1 MSLSTPQRLTVTVS
15 ALSPYG
21 EGIAVAEGKEIYLP
35 QTMIGEVLEVEV
47 GEPFTPNSK
56 RCPGKVLRFI
66 KADPQHVLPEHYE
79 CAFYGRCGGC
89 QLQHVSY
96 EQQLVVKQQA
106 IISALH
112 EVEQQVGP
120 ECKLQG
126 AIDDLVTCTS
136 RPCRFKSLRYFGTDV
151 QGALTLGFYA
161 GRSHEVVPVDSCP
174 LEPELFGVLS
184 QSLLKLCQDLHL
196 AAYQEPASPPVARKG
211 KSKGKK
217 QESPAASAATAAQ
230 AATDSEATCLAQ
242 TMSQPHPQLR
252 ALLWREGDDGAIL
265 GCLVLTQQPEDR
277 IEQALRDWAQTHHVQ
292 SMVLSVNNS
301 SGNALHMTVSKSL
314 VGAEGITKTL
324 LGQKFQVQAPT
335 FLQVNY
341 EVCER
346 LYQAAIAHCVQ
357 QEQKLET
364 AQRTGAGAVTAA
376 DGAVASADGMVS
388 GVALDLYCGVGTM
401 TLGLAPHFTQ
411 VWGVEVVSPSIA
423 AAQANAVA
431 NGLSN
436 THFVVADVAT
446 ELPRLLTQLKHEAL
460 PLKAIIADPSRAG
473 LGAAVKA
480 LATVKGPCQLSLVF
494 CALTALKRDLP
505 PLLQAGWQLNKVQGF
520 DMFPHSQ
527 HVETLVCLS
536 KN

>member
-21 EGIAVAEGKEIYLP
+21 EGIAVADGKEIYLP

-66 KADPQHVLPEHYE
+66 KADPHHVLPEHYE

-96 EQQLVVKQQA
+96 EQQVAVKQQA
-106 IISALH
+106 IASALN

-126 AIDDLVTCTS
+126 ALAALVTCTS
-136 RPCRFKSLRYFGTDV
+136 RPCRFKSLRYFGTDEHGV
-151 QGALTLGFYA
+151 LTLGFYA

-174 LEPELFGVLS
+174 LEPERFGELS

-196 AAYQEPASPPVARKG
+196 AAYQEPAPTPVGRKG
-211 KSKGKK
+211 KSKGKT
-217 QESPAASAATAAQ
+217 QEQAAVSAATEP
-230 AATDSEATCLAQ
+230 AATSVAQ
-242 TMSQPHPQLR
+242 TMSQPQLR

-265 GCLVLTQQPEDR
+265 GCLVLTQQPADN
-277 IEQALRDWAQTHHVQ
+277 IEQALRDWAQAHHVQ
-292 SMVLSVNNS
+292 SMALSVNNS

-357 QEQKLET
+357 QKKEQAAVL
-364 AQRTGAGAVTAA
+364 RTGAGAVTAA
-376 DGAVASADGMVS
+376 DGAGASADGMVS

-423 AAQANAVA
+423 AAQANAAA
-431 NGLSN
+431 NGMSN

-446 ELPRLLTQLKHEAL
+446 ELPRLLTQLKREAL

-480 LATVKGPCQLSLVF
+480 LAAVKGPCQLSLVF

-505 PLLQAGWQLNKVQGF
+505 PLLKAGWQLNKVQGF

-536 KN
+536 KS